1 MLRTPPPE
9 DRSLDEDFLEEM
21 PLTAEAIQSIITNVI
36 REREAILL
44 QQLTSNVENIMAR
57 SWENFS
63 SQTRP
68 STMPPTS
75 TTSVTP
81 AVPQYGFQLRPPDF
95 GNLTPSSQLPTNS
108 QATASD
114 IEKGTKVILSPRTPS
129 PISLRIPKR
138 RWLFSIRF

>member
-21 PLTAEAIQSIITNVI
+21 PLAAETIQSIITTVI
-36 REREAILL
+36 RERETIML

-63 SQTRP
+63 TQTRP
-68 STMPPTS
+68 STMPSIS

-81 AVPQYGFQLRPPDF
+81 AVPQYSFQLRPPDF
-95 GNLTPSSQLPTNS
+95 GNPTPSSQLPTNS

-114 IEKGTKVILSPRTPS
+114 IEKVTRVPWAEYTKDIYTV
-129 PISLRIPKR
+129 
-138 RWLFSIRF
+138 

>member
-1 MLRTPPPE
+1 M
-9 DRSLDEDFLEEM
+9 
-21 PLTAEAIQSIITNVI
+21 
-36 REREAILL
+36 L
-44 QQLTSNVENIMAR
+44 QQLTSNVGNIMAR

-63 SQTRP
+63 SQTHP

-95 GNLTPSSQLPTNS
+95 GNPTPSSQLPTNS

-114 IEKGTKVILSPRTPS
+114 IEKVTKVPRAEYTKTSTQSSDSLAKNTITHQSQDSKKKMALLDSILNTEYLQR
-129 PISLRIPKR
+129 
-138 RWLFSIRF
+138 